1 MTEPPLPSLLRW
13 LPVSFLAAFSVLPI
27 ALANEPGLSPKEVVR
42 RYSNTVAC
50 QIYGSTPGYQ
60 QYATVELE
68 PVHSQ
73 YPSGVWLVG
82 WTGDLGCMGGNGT
95 QGLQINLVSQ
105 NGFSNRTVSPVV
117 IDSRPM
123 PDLVMNGL
131 RDLSFKDGVVT
142 IRGTTGRANFGTFQE
157 VTARYRW
164 NGMWTGGGQP
174 RFERLP

>member
-1 MTEPPLPSLLRW
+1 MTEAPLPSLICL
-13 LPVSFLAAFSVLPI
+13 LHVSVLAALSVLPS
-27 ALANEPGLSPKEVVR
+27 AHANEPGLSPKEVVR
-42 RYSNTVAC
+42 RYSHTVAC
-50 QIYGSTPGYQ
+50 QIHESTPGYQ
-60 QYATVELE
+60 QYATIELE
-68 PVHSQ
+68 PADSK

-117 IDSRPM
+117 IDPRPM

-131 RDLSFKDGVVT
+131 RDLTFKDGVVT

-157 VTARYRW
+157 LTYRYRW
-164 NGMWTGGGQP
+164 NGIWAGGQS

>member
-1 MTEPPLPSLLRW
+1 MTESPLLSLICW
-13 LPVSFLAAFSVLPI
+13 LHVSVLAALSVLPS
-27 ALANEPGLSPKEVVR
+27 AHANEPGLSPKEVVR
-42 RYSNTVAC
+42 RYSHTVAC
-50 QIYGSTPGYQ
+50 QIYGATPGYK

-68 PVHSQ
+68 SANSQ

-117 IDSRPM
+117 IDPRPM

-131 RDLSFKDGVVT
+131 RALTFKDGVVT
-142 IRGTTGRANFGTFQE
+142 IRGTTGRDNFGTFQE
-157 VTARYRW
+157 LTYRYRW
-164 NGMWTGGGQP
+164 NGIWTGVRP